1 MATHTRCRHPL
12 SESASSFVPTR
23 LLDVSNESIR
33 LIESEHEIS
42 GDGDRKFVA
51 LSHCWGLLPVIR
63 TLKENYE
70 AHCEAI
76 VPEQLSKTFREAMHA
91 TRKLGYRYI

>member
-42 GDGDRKFVA
+42 GDGNLWLLATAGDFYR
-51 LSHCWGLLPVIR
+51 LSEP
-63 TLKENYE
+63 
-70 AHCEAI
+70 
-76 VPEQLSKTFREAMHA
+76 
-91 TRKLGYRYI
+91 